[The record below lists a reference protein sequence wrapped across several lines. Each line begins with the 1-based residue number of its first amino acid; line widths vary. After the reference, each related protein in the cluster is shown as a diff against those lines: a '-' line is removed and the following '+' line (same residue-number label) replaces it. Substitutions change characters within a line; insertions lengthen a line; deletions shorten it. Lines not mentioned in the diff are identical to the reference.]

1 MSVSN
6 HPEFDHHEEVVF
18 FDEPAAGLKAI
29 VAIHNTRRGPALG
42 GCRMYPYDSEDAAL
56 NDVLRLSKGMT
67 YKSAISGLPLGGG
80 KSVIIGDPQR
90 DKSTRLFEAFG
101 RCLEQLGG
109 RYIVAEDSGT
119 TVQDLRIIATQTRHV
134 SGVGER
140 QTPDGE
146 VADGDPSP
154 ATAYGVLKG
163 IQAAVGHCLDR
174 RDLQGI
180 RVAVQGTG
188 AVGRRLVKHLCEA
201 GARVVVTDVFPD
213 RCQAVAAEFELTAV
227 EPEAIYD
234 ADVDVFAPCALG
246 GILND
251 ETIPRLRGRIVA
263 GAANNQLLK
272 PEHGE
277 RLHERD
283 IMYVPDFAINAGGVI
298 DIAGYRAGLSY
309 TESMEQVGRIGATVT
324 EILRR
329 AGAENRPTCRIAL
342 EMAQEN
348 LVK

>member
-1 MSVSN
+1 MSVRN

-18 FDEPAAGLKAI
+18 FDEPSVGLKAI

-42 GCRMYPYDSEDAAL
+42 GCRMYPYESEDAAL

-90 DKSTRLFEAFG
+90 DKSTALFEAFG
-101 RCLEQLGG
+101 RCLERLDG

-119 TVQDLRIIATQTRHV
+119 SVEDLHIIATQTRHV

-140 QTPDGE
+140 QMPDGG

-154 ATAYGVLKG
+154 ATAYGVLTG
-163 IQAAVGHCLDR
+163 IQAAIRHGLGRDDLRGVG
-174 RDLQGI
+174 
-180 RVAVQGTG
+180 VAVQGVG
-188 AVGRRLVKHLCEA
+188 SVGRRLVEHLRTA
-201 GARVVVTDVFPD
+201 GARVTVTDVFRD
-213 RCQAVAAEFELTAV
+213 RSRAVAAELGVTEV
-227 EPEAIYD
+227 EPEAIYG
-234 ADVDVFAPCALG
+234 AEVDVFAPCALG

-251 ETIPRLRGRIVA
+251 ETIPRLKARIVA
-263 GAANNQLLK
+263 GAANNQLWR

-277 RLHERD
+277 RLHTLG
-283 IMYVPDFAINAGGVI
+283 ICYVPDFAINAGGVI
-298 DIAGYRAGLSY
+298 DIAGYQAGLSY
-309 TESMEQVGRIGATVT
+309 AESLEQVGRIGGTIT

-329 AGAENRPTCRIAL
+329 ARAENRPTAQVAL

-348 LVK
+348 LR